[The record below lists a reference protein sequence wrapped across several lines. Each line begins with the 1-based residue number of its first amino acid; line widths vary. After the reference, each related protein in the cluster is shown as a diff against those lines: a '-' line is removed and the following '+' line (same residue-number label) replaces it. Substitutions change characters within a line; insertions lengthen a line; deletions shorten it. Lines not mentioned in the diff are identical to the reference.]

1 MEAQW
6 KKLTERDYRRS
17 VWSGGKT
24 TQIAIA
30 PEGASYGDRD
40 FLWRV
45 SSATVETEESDFT
58 LLPDYRRR
66 ICALE
71 GTMVLR
77 HGEGAPLRLEP
88 YRIHSFD
95 GAEQTHSAGCCRDF
109 NLMLRRDAAEGEM
122 EALLLEPGQRELPGD
137 PRGGEQILCC
147 VRGAC
152 LVTDGAEAAA
162 LSEGESLLC
171 SAGTGLRL
179 MTAEEAVLMRCRM
192 REKSSGSA

>member
-58 LLPDYRRR
+58 LLPDYRRL

-95 GAEQTHSAGCCRDF
+95 GAEPDY
-109 NLMLRRDAAEGEM
+109 
-122 EALLLEPGQRELPGD
+122 P
-137 PRGGEQILCC
+137 
-147 VRGAC
+147 
-152 LVTDGAEAAA
+152 
-162 LSEGESLLC
+162 
-171 SAGTGLRL
+171 
-179 MTAEEAVLMRCRM
+179 TAPVIREAVARLA
-192 REKSSGSA
+192 ENGLFSTVHK